1 MEKIHVGFALAEIDL
16 KMRGAGEIF
25 GLTQSGF
32 FNFKVADLS
41 DQKLISQAQTEAK
54 KIIDSDPN
62 LKKYPQLSSK
72 LTSLNLQYSQPN

>member
-1 MEKIHVGFALAEIDL
+1 MEKIHVGFELADLDL

-41 DQKLISQAQTEAK
+41 NQKLISTAQAEAR

-62 LKKYPQLSSK
+62 LKKYPQLSTK
-72 LTSLNLQYSQPN
+72 LSTLNLQYSQPN